1 MIGKIFPLT
10 ARIAARYLFGRKS
23 HSAVNAIALVSLC
36 GIAVATAAI
45 VCVLSVFN
53 GFRDVLG
60 GKLDNLTPDVEVSLK
75 TGKVFGDCDA
85 LAKRIGAL
93 PEVAM
98 AQPVL
103 ADQALA
109 LFGTRELPVILRG
122 VVPATYTRATR
133 IDTLFFDGSEPLE
146 PARAAAD
153 PAPASLAIGTA
164 VQLQVN
170 GLGQR
175 IMIFAPRRQGRINLA
190 NPAASFETDSVEVTS
205 IYRSGQKELDEN
217 VIITDIGRVREL
229 LQHGPGYATAIEV
242 SLKPGVSSDRGAAAV
257 AAAVGPEYKVKD
269 RFAQHEVNYRMV
281 QIEKYITFLLL
292 VFILIIASFNVVST
306 LCMLVIEKEDSIRT
320 LDALGLSRR
329 RIGNVFAWESWLV
342 TLSGGAAGIVV
353 GSILCLLQQHFGLIK
368 LNGEA
373 DTLIMA
379 SYPVSLEWGDLGL
392 TMLPILVIGFCC
404 AMTASGYARRKL
416 R

>member
-1 MIGKIFPLT
+1 MINKVFPLT
-10 ARIAARYLFGRKS
+10 ARIALRYLFGRKS

-75 TGKVFGDCDA
+75 EGKVLSDCNSVA
-85 LAKRIGAL
+85 RRIEAL
-93 PEVAM
+93 PEVAV

-103 ADQALA
+103 SDQALA
-109 LFGTRELPVILRG
+109 LFGSRELPVILRG
-122 VVPATYTRATR
+122 VNPSAYTRATR
-133 IDTLFFDGSEPLE
+133 IDTLFFDGSEPLVS
-146 PARAAAD
+146 PRSAAEA
-153 PAPASLAIGTA
+153 APASLAIGTA
-164 VQLQVN
+164 VQLQVG
-170 GLGQR
+170 GLGQH
-175 IMIFAPRRQGRINLA
+175 IMIFAPRRQGRINLS

-217 VIITDIGRVREL
+217 VIITDIGRVRKL
-229 LQHGPGYATAIEV
+229 LQHGPDDATVIEV
-242 SLKPGVSSDRGAAAV
+242 TLRPGVSPQRGAAAV
-257 AAAVGPEYKVKD
+257 EAAVGPEYMVKD

-306 LCMLVIEKEDSIRT
+306 LCMLVLEKEESMRT

-329 RIGNVFAWESWLV
+329 RIGDVFAWESWLV
-342 TLSGGAAGIVV
+342 TLSGGAAGIII
-353 GSILCLLQQHFGLIK
+353 GSILCLLQQHLGLIK
-368 LNGEA
+368 LNGDA

-379 SYPVSLEWGDLGL
+379 SYPVTLEWGDLGL
-392 TMLPILVIGFCC
+392 TLIPILIIGFFC